1 MNLVIDIGNN
11 YFKLAVFQ
19 KNKILFNASEKNRI
33 IEKNISDLLDKYI
46 ALRKKT

>member
-19 KNKILFNASEKNRI
+19 KNRILFNTSEKNRI
-33 IEKNISDLLDKYI
+33 IERNILNVLDQYI
-46 ALRKKT
+46 EI